1 MERIPNFERG
11 KSYFRAER
19 KELRRGLTPF
29 FETSNRSGLKLLG
42 YRGGGT
48 HFASERA
55 GVSDTAGH
63 RVCRIQKHTRSNHFM
78 NLSPSQTEK
87 PANPPPGRR
96 QTSEQFQDANVYS
109 EPSKNNRILTVALL
123 VAVAIALGLGFWNL
137 SRQLAPQLITSS
149 TSKEQTSAS
158 LLPEKSVAVLPF
170 ENLSD
175 DNENAFLADGVQGDI
190 LSALS
195 KVADLK
201 VIGRTSV
208 NSYAAGGARN
218 LHEIAE
224 TLGVAYVLEG
234 TVGQTHGK
242 VRITAQLTDAR
253 TQNRL
258 WAETYERDLGEVFA
272 IQSEIVQRTISQ
284 LRANVSEKEKA
295 AIAERPTKDLT
306 AYGLYVRANALTAT
320 IALNPQINDRL
331 REAIQLLDQAIARD
345 PDFYL
350 AYCELSVTHDYL
362 YFFGLDHTPERLAL
376 AEAALK
382 AVVRLRPDAGET
394 HLARANFF
402 YRCYLDYN
410 HARTELGLAERA
422 LPNNS
427 QIFELTGYI
436 DRRQGLWNESARS
449 LQRALELDPR
459 NFFMLQQIALSYQEF
474 RQFGAM
480 AAALDR
486 ALKLIPRDVDT
497 RVTRAL
503 VDLEWKA
510 DPRPLDE
517 IIRKT
522 LAEDPA
528 KAPDLAAQWFY
539 VALCQRDPVAVAQAL
554 AAIPASGTSVDLNF
568 PRSWCE
574 GLAARVR
581 GDNAAAQAA
590 FLAARAEVEKTVRE
604 QSDYGPSFTV
614 LGLIDAGLGRKE
626 EALREGL
633 HAVELLPIT
642 KDSID
647 GAEVMKYL
655 GVIYAWCGEK
665 DLAIKQITA
674 TLRIPST
681 LSYGNLKL
689 HPYWDLLR
697 GEPRFEKIVADVA
710 PKDREK

>member
-1 MERIPNFERG
+1 
-11 KSYFRAER
+11 
-19 KELRRGLTPF
+19 
-29 FETSNRSGLKLLG
+29 
-42 YRGGGT
+42 
-48 HFASERA
+48 
-55 GVSDTAGH
+55 
-63 RVCRIQKHTRSNHFM
+63 M
-78 NLSPSQTEK
+78 NLYTPEVGNPQEPAQRRRETPEK
-87 PANPPPGRR
+87 FANTNGSLDSRR
-96 QTSEQFQDANVYS
+96 
-109 EPSKNNRILTVALL
+109 KIKRLLTAAFL
-123 VAVAIALGLGFWNL
+123 VAVAMGMGLGFWSL
-137 SRQLAPQLITSS
+137 SRQLAPQLISS
-149 TSKEQTSAS
+149 PASAEDGNAT
-158 LLPEKSVAVLPF
+158 LLAEKSVAVLPF
-170 ENLSD
+170 ENLSED
-175 DNENAFLADGVQGDI
+175 KESAFLADGVQGDI
-190 LSALS
+190 LTALS
-195 KVADLK
+195 KIADLK
-201 VIGRTSV
+201 VISRTSV
-208 NSYAAGGARN
+208 NSYAAGTARN
-218 LHEIAE
+218 LREIAE
-224 TLGVAYVLEG
+224 SLGVAYVLEG
-234 TVGQTHGK
+234 SVRQAGKK

-253 TQNRL
+253 TDTRL
-258 WAETYERDLGEVFA
+258 WAETYERDSGEVFA

-295 AIAERPTKDLT
+295 AIAERPTKDLA
-306 AYGLYVRANALTAT
+306 AYGLYIRAKALIAT
-320 IALNPQINDRL
+320 ISLNAQINEKL
-331 REAIQLLDQAIARD
+331 REAIQLLEQAIARD

-350 AYCELSVTHDYL
+350 AYCELSATHDYL
-362 YFFGLDHTPERLAL
+362 YFFGLDHTPDRLAR
-376 AEAALK
+376 ANAALK

-402 YRCYLDYN
+402 YRCYLDYD
-410 HARTELGLAERA
+410 HARTELGLAQRA

-427 QIFELTGYI
+427 EIFELTGYM

-480 AAALDR
+480 AAALER

-517 IIRKT
+517 IVRKT

-539 VALCQRDPVAVAQAL
+539 VALCKRDPVAVAQAL

-574 GLAARVR
+574 GLAARAR
-581 GDNAAAQAA
+581 GDAAAAQAA

-604 QSDYGPSFTV
+604 QSDYGPGFTV

-655 GVIYAWCGEK
+655 GVIYAWCDEK
-665 DLAIKQITA
+665 DLAIQQITA
-674 TLRIPST
+674 TLQIPST

-689 HPYWDLLR
+689 HPYWDRLR
-697 GEPRFEKIVADVA
+697 DEPRFKKIVADLA
-710 PKDREK
+710 PKKPEK

>member
-1 MERIPNFERG
+1 
-11 KSYFRAER
+11 
-19 KELRRGLTPF
+19 
-29 FETSNRSGLKLLG
+29 
-42 YRGGGT
+42 
-48 HFASERA
+48 
-55 GVSDTAGH
+55 
-63 RVCRIQKHTRSNHFM
+63 M
-78 NLSPSQTEK
+78 NLYTPEVGNPQEPAQRRRETPEK
-87 PANPPPGRR
+87 FANTNGSLDSRR
-96 QTSEQFQDANVYS
+96 
-109 EPSKNNRILTVALL
+109 KIKRLLTAAFL
-123 VAVAIALGLGFWNL
+123 VAVAMGMGLGFWSL
-137 SRQLAPQLITSS
+137 SRQLAPQLISS
-149 TSKEQTSAS
+149 PASAEDGNAT
-158 LLPEKSVAVLPF
+158 LLAEKSVAVLPF
-170 ENLSD
+170 ENLSED
-175 DNENAFLADGVQGDI
+175 KESAFLDEGVQGGI
-190 LSALS
+190 LTALS
-195 KVADLK
+195 NVADLK
-201 VIGRTSV
+201 VISRTSV
-208 NSYAAGGARN
+208 NSYAAGTARN
-218 LHEIAE
+218 LREIAE
-224 TLGVAYVLEG
+224 SLGVAYVLEG
-234 TVGQTHGK
+234 SVRQAGKK

-253 TQNRL
+253 TDTRL
-258 WAETYERDLGEVFA
+258 WAETYERDSGEVFA

-295 AIAERPTKDLT
+295 AIAERPTKDLA
-306 AYGLYVRANALTAT
+306 AYGLYVQAKALIAT
-320 IALNPQINDRL
+320 ISLNAQINEKL
-331 REAIQLLDQAIARD
+331 REAIQLLEQAIARD

-350 AYCELSVTHDYL
+350 AYCELSATHDYL
-362 YFFGLDHTPERLAL
+362 YFFGLDHTPDRLAR
-376 AEAALK
+376 ANAALK

-402 YRCYLDYN
+402 YRCYLDYD
-410 HARTELGLAERA
+410 HARTELGLAQRA

-427 QIFELTGYI
+427 EIFELTGYM

-480 AAALDR
+480 AAALER

-517 IIRKT
+517 IVRKT

-539 VALCQRDPVAVAQAL
+539 VALCKRDPVAVAQAL

-574 GLAARVR
+574 GLAARAR
-581 GDNAAAQAA
+581 GDAAAAQAA

-604 QSDYGPSFTV
+604 QSDYGPGFTV

-655 GVIYAWCGEK
+655 GVIYAWCDEK
-665 DLAIKQITA
+665 DLAIQQITA
-674 TLRIPST
+674 TLQIPST

-689 HPYWDLLR
+689 HPYWDRLR
-697 GEPRFEKIVADVA
+697 DEPRFKKIVADLA
-710 PKDREK
+710 PKKPEK

>member
-1 MERIPNFERG
+1 
-11 KSYFRAER
+11 
-19 KELRRGLTPF
+19 
-29 FETSNRSGLKLLG
+29 
-42 YRGGGT
+42 
-48 HFASERA
+48 
-55 GVSDTAGH
+55 
-63 RVCRIQKHTRSNHFM
+63 
-78 NLSPSQTEK
+78 
-87 PANPPPGRR
+87 
-96 QTSEQFQDANVYS
+96 
-109 EPSKNNRILTVALL
+109 
-123 VAVAIALGLGFWNL
+123 
-137 SRQLAPQLITSS
+137 
-149 TSKEQTSAS
+149 
-158 LLPEKSVAVLPF
+158 
-170 ENLSD
+170 
-175 DNENAFLADGVQGDI
+175 
-190 LSALS
+190 
-195 KVADLK
+195 
-201 VIGRTSV
+201 
-208 NSYAAGGARN
+208 
-218 LHEIAE
+218 
-224 TLGVAYVLEG
+224 
-234 TVGQTHGK
+234 
-242 VRITAQLTDAR
+242 
-253 TQNRL
+253 
-258 WAETYERDLGEVFA
+258 
-272 IQSEIVQRTISQ
+272 
-284 LRANVSEKEKA
+284 
-295 AIAERPTKDLT
+295 
-306 AYGLYVRANALTAT
+306 
-320 IALNPQINDRL
+320 
-331 REAIQLLDQAIARD
+331 
-345 PDFYL
+345 
-350 AYCELSVTHDYL
+350 LSVTHDYL

-382 AVVRLRPDAGET
+382 AVIRLRRDAGET

-486 ALKLIPRDVDT
+486 ALKMIPRDVDT

-510 DPRPLDE
+510 DPQPLDE

-539 VALCQRDPVAVAQAL
+539 VGLCERDRVAVAQAL
-554 AAIPASGTSVDLNF
+554 AAIPANGMSVDLNF

-574 GLAARVR
+574 GLAARAR
-581 GDNAAAQAA
+581 DDAAAAQAA
-590 FLAARAEVEKTVRE
+590 FLIARAEVEKTVRE
-604 QSDYGPSFTV
+604 QPDYGPGLTV

-626 EALREGL
+626 EAIREGL
-633 HAVELLPIT
+633 HAVELLPIS

-665 DLAIKQITA
+665 DLAIKQIAA
-674 TLRIPST
+674 TLQIPST

-697 GEPRFEKIVADVA
+697 GEPRFEKIVADLA
-710 PKDREK
+710 PKNREK